1 MRGNP
6 TARGYR
12 FRKAAFD
19 RVWLKCDISSS
30 IFRASHSLSL
40 WGEQTSRH
48 VMLTLHLHYAL
59 QNLIHYLR
67 DSHDLSCLIAFLF
80 LKILLLIFK
89 AFLSSSRVRGCLFW
103 ANMHTQY
110 KICAR
115 PRHKPPFNWVT
126 CRFEHSHTWTPN
138 RPFKCPEVC
147 MFERERVVSVALR
160 ATWCLLRQPHTA
172 SLFIT
177 SVFEVSITF
186 AWEPCTHTSL
196 ASHLHM
202 PCGFPAVD
210 NHSTSFRCVYA
221 CMWANMFVCYVAV
234 TIALVSSPPN
244 SLKTCTKN

>member
-1 MRGNP
+1 M
-6 TARGYR
+6 
-12 FRKAAFD
+12 
-19 RVWLKCDISSS
+19 WLKYDISSS

-40 WGEQTSRH
+40 WEQT
-48 VMLTLHLHYAL
+48 TLHLHYAL

-67 DSHDLSCLIAFLF
+67 DSRNDISCLIAFLF
-80 LKILLLIFK
+80 LKTLLLIFK
-89 AFLSSSRVRGCLFW
+89 AFLSYSRVRESLFW
-103 ANMHTQY
+103 ANCTQY

-115 PRHKPPFNWVT
+115 GRHKPPFNWVT

-147 MFERERVVSVALR
+147 MFERERVVSVTLR

-186 AWEPCTHTSL
+186 AWELCTHTSL

-202 PCGFPAVD
+202 PCGFPAVG
-210 NHSTSFRCVYA
+210 NHSAGFRYVSMHAFEQTCLRV
-221 CMWANMFVCYVAV
+221 MWQ
-234 TIALVSSPPN
+234 
-244 SLKTCTKN
+244 SLLH